1 MTRKRDA
8 RDPVLVAIGDELREL
23 VKATGKR
30 QVDVAMES
38 GIGLRTVAGYMAG
51 GDVPLSALLR
61 LAPVVGMRPEDLT
74 TRLVAA
80 AREAA
85 PPDDPGLSTPVQSGD
100 GLPPPLPEHVRR
112 AVLDQEVLGETRP
125 DRVVT
130 RRRPSRGA

>member
-74 TRLVAA
+74 TRLVTA

-85 PPDDPGLSTPVQSGD
+85 TPDDPRLSAPVQSGD
-100 GLPPPLPEHVRR
+100 GLPPPLPEDVRR
-112 AVLDQEVLGETRP
+112 AVLDQEVLGKTRP
-125 DRVVT
+125 NRVVT
-130 RRRPSRGA
+130 PRKSSRGA